1 MNRESSTESGPKQ
14 IANPRARLE
23 GRALAV
29 FLPAMCFVFILIAAP
44 ARAVA
49 EPSPTAAAGFDSYI
63 VQLEARLAG
72 QHSSST
78 GFLAPADASRLRA
91 GDVVVEQLTPKPVPD
106 LPGAM
111 LHHWRGTAFVPGA
124 TAADLERLLRDY
136 SRYPQVYAP
145 QVLIAKVLA
154 HDGNHYQSAMRLSEK
169 HVITVVLDTTYDIR
183 FFPIAADPDAHSG
196 SRGYDISHSTRIDEI
211 ASPGA
216 KDEHALD
223 AAHEHGL
230 LWRLNTYWSWQES
243 DGGLYMQIETVSL
256 TRSVPAGLGWA
267 IGPFVD
273 SIPRESLE
281 FTLRSTAS
289 ALRRPQQ

>member
-49 EPSPTAAAGFDSYI
+49 EPSPTAAVGFDSYI

-196 SRGYDISHSTRIDEI
+196 SRGYDISHSTRLTNTDCCGGSTPTGAGRRATADSTCRSKRSLLRAPFPPVWAGQSGHSSTAFRAK
-211 ASPGA
+211 ASNSRCAPP
-216 KDEHALD
+216 
-223 AAHEHGL
+223 
-230 LWRLNTYWSWQES
+230 
-243 DGGLYMQIETVSL
+243 
-256 TRSVPAGLGWA
+256 PARCDD
-267 IGPFVD
+267 P
-273 SIPRESLE
+273 SNNRRES
-281 FTLRSTAS
+281 R
-289 ALRRPQQ
+289 